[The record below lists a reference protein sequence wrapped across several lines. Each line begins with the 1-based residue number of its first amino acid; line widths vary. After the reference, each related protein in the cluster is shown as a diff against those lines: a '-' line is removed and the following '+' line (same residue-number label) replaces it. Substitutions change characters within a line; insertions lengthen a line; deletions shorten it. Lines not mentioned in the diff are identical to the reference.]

1 MHDSNKK
8 KGKAPSELRRALG
21 ERLKSIRGNSKF
33 TLRTASTKTGLAAST
48 LSKIENGQ
56 MSPTYE
62 NLIRIASGYE
72 VDIEELVAQRS
83 SKIATAR
90 YTVTKSNEG
99 KRLSTDEY
107 DYEFLCSSISHKQII
122 PIIANVNRH
131 TLEPDGYIKHE
142 GEELIYVLSGQVELH
157 LEHYDSIVLDV
168 GDCVYFDSTMEHA
181 LVSKGDHDAR
191 IFWACTHIVDKADQ
205 PTQSSQT

>member
-8 KGKAPSELRRALG
+8 KGKSSPELRRALG

-33 TLRTASTKTGLAAST
+33 TLRVASSKTGLAAST

-62 NLIRIASGYE
+62 NLIRIAAGYE

-90 YTVTKSNEG
+90 YAVTKSNEG

-142 GEELIYVLSGQVELH
+142 GEEMVYVLSGQVELH
-157 LEHYDSIVLDV
+157 LEHYDSIILDV

-181 LVSKGDHDAR
+181 LVSKSDQDAR
-191 IFWACTHIVDKADQ
+191 IFWACTHIAKKAD
-205 PTQSSQT
+205 